1 MLPTLIFGGKTKM
14 GSFKDHVI
22 IVIRYDP
29 ALPANLLLDVRKE
42 MMSKINQTYYTR
54 LF

>member
-1 MLPTLIFGGKTKM
+1 LPTLTFGGKTKT

-29 ALPANLLLDVRKE
+29 ALPANLILDIRKE
-42 MMSKINQTYYTR
+42 LMSE
-54 LF
+54 

>member
-1 MLPTLIFGGKTKM
+1 MPTLTFGGKTKT
-14 GSFKDHVI
+14 GSFKDHVN

-29 ALPANLLLDVRKE
+29 ALPANLVLDVRKE
-42 MMSKINQTYYTR
+42 LMSKINQTYYTR